1 MSPTVHGNLLLGPTA
16 LDIEDREGTNTST
29 AGLSEVIKKAALNVK
44 DLPFGQV
51 ITSFAGLRAHE
62 DGHEFIIGEVD
73 GADGFFDCAGSGIS
87 GADQLS
93 CHRRAGGG
101 AGEAGN

>member
-1 MSPTVHGNLLLGPTA
+1 M
-16 LDIEDREGTNTST
+16 
-29 AGLSEVIKKAALNVK
+29 K

-73 GADGFFDCAGSGIS
+73 GADGFFDCAGVESPGLTSCPAIGELVAEQVSRKLRLKKKKHFIAEEKRYLPSGFLIS
-87 GADQLS
+87 
-93 CHRRAGGG
+93 
-101 AGEAGN
+101 